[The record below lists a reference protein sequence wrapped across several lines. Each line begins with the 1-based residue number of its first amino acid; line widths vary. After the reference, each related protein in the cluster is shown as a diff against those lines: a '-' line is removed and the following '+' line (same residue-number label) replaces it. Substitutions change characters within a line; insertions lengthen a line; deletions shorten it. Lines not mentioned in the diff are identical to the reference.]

1 MHSEILGINALQRR
15 KTFLPYINVIN
26 AHFISIPQDEIL
38 HMEGANHKSLA
49 VSLHGSWWS

>member
-1 MHSEILGINALQRR
+1 M
-15 KTFLPYINVIN
+15 FLPYINVIN

-38 HMEGANHKSLA
+38 PMEGANHKSLA